1 MFTFDELQEKA
12 LAQLKTDWNDLQK
25 TIEKSKINEKLA
37 NAIMKLRSLS
47 EDAKFILADS
57 ICGQEQSFLNDFH
70 VILNGDEHL
79 KLPEALHDL
88 IHLLNYNI
96 VDDGFLRLGRITLKK
111 HYLED
116 DVEIEHQY
124 FLYSNEAVSP
134 DELAKS
140 LIEKDSTSFLHP
152 EFVSVET
159 ASFKEDIGRFIKFLE
174 IITKKK
180 NWKGFDFLGDA
191 ELYDNLFKNE

>member
-1 MFTFDELQEKA
+1 MFTFNELQEKA
-12 LAQLKTDWNDLQK
+12 LAQLRTDWNDLQK
-25 TIEKSKINEKLA
+25 TIEKSKTTEKLA

-47 EDAKFILADS
+47 EDPKFTLTDS

-70 VILNGDEHL
+70 VILHGDEHL

-96 VDDGFLRLGRITLKK
+96 IDDGFLRLGRITLKE

-116 DVEIEHQY
+116 DVEIKHQY
-124 FLYSNEAVSP
+124 FLYTSETKSP
-134 DELAKS
+134 AELAKS
-140 LIEKDSTSFLHP
+140 LIEKDSTSFLRP

-159 ASFKEDIGRFIKFLE
+159 TSFKEDIGRFIKFLE

-180 NWKGFDFLGDA
+180 NWKGFYFLGDA

>member
-1 MFTFDELQEKA
+1 MFTFNELQEKA
-12 LAQLKTDWNDLQK
+12 LAQLRTDWNDLQK
-25 TIEKSKINEKLA
+25 TIEKSKTNEKLA

-47 EDAKFILADS
+47 EDAKFTLTDS

-96 VDDGFLRLGRITLKK
+96 IDDGFLRLGRITLKE

-116 DVEIEHQY
+116 DVEIKHQY
-124 FLYSNEAVSP
+124 FLYTSETKSP
-134 DELAKS
+134 AELAKS
-140 LIEKDSTSFLHP
+140 LIEKDSTSFLRP

-159 ASFKEDIGRFIKFLE
+159 TSFKEDIGRFIKFLE

-180 NWKGFDFLGDA
+180 NWKGFYFLGDA